1 MSTRTFVDFIFESN
15 ILTKSIFFDFETV
28 TSRKFIFLVEIL
40 YVNLID
46 G

>member
-1 MSTRTFVDFIFESN
+1 MDFTYTSV
-15 ILTKSIFFDFETV
+15 TKSKFSDFETV
-28 TSRKFIFLVEIL
+28 TSRKFTFLVEML